1 MRVLLID
8 DHHLFRE
15 GLRLMLANL
24 RPETTFEQCGDCETA
39 LTLNENVTAST
50 ELILLDYHL
59 PGLKG
64 ETAIGHIR
72 DHFINATLVVV
83 SGNEDPSTIR
93 KAIDLG
99 ASGYIPKSSSPEIL
113 TAALQLVLAGGCY
126 LPPHVLDDVAP
137 ASPQQINTGDEG
149 PLSELS
155 ERQLCVLA
163 MAVQGKLN
171 KVIASE
177 LNIAEGTV
185 KAHLSAAFKALG
197 ARNRTE
203 AVYIA
208 TQHNLPVLR
217 VPTASLTRN

>member
-1 MRVLLID
+1 MQVLLID

-24 RPETTFEQCGDCETA
+24 KPEVDFEQCGDCESA
-39 LTLNENVTAST
+39 LTLDNATLSLDLV
-50 ELILLDYHL
+50 LLDYHL
-59 PGLKG
+59 PGLQG
-64 ETAIGHIR
+64 EAAISAIR
-72 DHFINATLVVV
+72 EHFGNATLVIV
-83 SGNEDPSTIR
+83 SGNEDPATIR
-93 KAIDLG
+93 KTIDLG
-99 ASGYIPKSSSPEIL
+99 ASGYIPKSSSPEVL

-126 LPPHVLDDVAP
+126 LPPHVLDDVSIMEKGGSSEP
-137 ASPQQINTGDEG
+137 DG
-149 PLSELS
+149 PLGELS

-217 VPTASLTRN
+217 MPGISH

>member
-1 MRVLLID
+1 MRPVQVLLID

-24 RPETTFEQCGDCETA
+24 KPDVDFEQCKDCESA
-39 LTLNENVTAST
+39 LALDNTTLPLDLV
-50 ELILLDYHL
+50 LRDYHL
-59 PGLKG
+59 PGLQ
-64 ETAIGHIR
+64 EEAAIAAVGA
-72 DHFINATLVVV
+72 HFGNATLVIV
-83 SGNEDPSTIR
+83 SGNEDSATIR

-113 TAALQLVLAGGCY
+113 TAALQRVLAGGCY
-126 LPPHVLDDVAP
+126 LPPHVLDDVANMEKRMP
-137 ASPQQINTGDEG
+137 PTVDG
-149 PLSELS
+149 PLGELS
-155 ERQLCVLA
+155 ERQLCVPA
-163 MAVQGKLN
+163 MAVKSKLN

-197 ARNRTE
+197 TRNRTE

-217 VPTASLTRN
+217 IPGNSH